1 VAIGL
6 NSLAGAEHLSGD
18 DEAAERDYAEALRIA
33 RTVDYPEG
41 VAYMTGNLAM
51 LASAREDWLGAEV
64 LAREALSYSENIGRQ
79 QLIASH
85 CYRLANALMH
95 QSKKAEALP
104 YVQRAVQIYARL
116 GSPEIAA
123 SHKLL
128 AECES

>member
-1 VAIGL
+1 
-6 NSLAGAEHLSGD
+6 
-18 DEAAERDYAEALRIA
+18 
-33 RTVDYPEG
+33 
-41 VAYMTGNLAM
+41 
-51 LASAREDWLGAEV
+51 
-64 LAREALSYSENIGRQ
+64 
-79 QLIASH
+79 
-85 CYRLANALMH
+85 MH